1 MMNTNDDF
9 ERKVKLSLDADMQ
22 GLDADTRQQL
32 AAARKKA
39 LNQSAKKSWRDS
51 WLKNLW
57 LKNLWLKSAWLTNVG
72 LPAGSLA
79 LCSLLAVFILVSPK
93 PNTAPVNVAI
103 HQTVQLND
111 QVAALEL
118 LDNVDDID
126 TATDPDFYLWADEVL
141 ATEGKA
147 DAA

>member
-1 MMNTNDDF
+1 MMNIDDDF
-9 ERKVKLSLDADMQ
+9 ERKVKTSLDADVK

-32 AAARKKA
+32 VVARRTA
-39 LNQSAKKSWRDS
+39 LSQPNKQSWRDS
-51 WLKNLW
+51 WLK
-57 LKNLWLKSAWLTNVG
+57 SSWLTNVG

-79 LCSLLAVFILVSPK
+79 LCSLLVVFILVNPK
-93 PNTAPVNVAI
+93 PNIAPANVAI
-103 HQTVQLND
+103 NPTIQLND

-126 TATDPDFYLWADEVL
+126 TATDADFYLWADEVL

-147 DAA
+147 HAG

>member
-1 MMNTNDDF
+1 MNTNDDF
-9 ERKVKLSLDADMQ
+9 ERKVKISLDADMQ

-39 LNQSAKKSWRDS
+39 LNQSAKQSWRDS
-51 WLKNLW
+51 W
-57 LKNLWLKSAWLTNVG
+57 LKNLWLKSAWLTNYG

-79 LCSLLAVFILVSPK
+79 LCSLLAVFILVNPK
-93 PNTAPVNVAI
+93 PNTAPANVAI